1 MAPCVPCICIGIFET
16 VGILNNGDGDD
27 DRDDDRDDGCD
38 SRAVRYDACD
48 DDRDGGSDSRAVR
61 YDACDDD
68 RDDGGDS
75 RAVRY
80 DACDDDRDDGLT
92 GSASTLL
99 AAGCCS
105 CSSLTSCSYRASS
118 ELNRSSD
125 NADP

>member
-68 RDDGGDS
+68 RDDG
-75 RAVRY
+75 
-80 DACDDDRDDGLT
+80 LT

-118 ELNRSSD
+118 ELNCSSD